1 MANDL
6 EIKKNDV
13 IIKSSAN
20 NNLSDVIKPLVKEI
34 HLFDTFIAGTSYIE
48 KELLE
53 RLKVDDKLTLQR
65 ENNKYDAKAILVL
78 NGDKQ
83 KIGYIPEEDNII
95 FSRLMDAG
103 KLLTAKIESINI
115 KGDWYKVRIKIY
127 LMDI

>member
-65 ENNKYDAKAILVL
+65 ENNKYDAMNDKKKINLKSRNYIHKAIRHR
-78 NGDKQ
+78 DK
-83 KIGYIPEEDNII
+83 PTRRD
-95 FSRLMDAG
+95 
-103 KLLTAKIESINI
+103 
-115 KGDWYKVRIKIY
+115 
-127 LMDI
+127 

>member
-53 RLKVDDKLTLQR
+53 RLKVDDKLTLQL

-78 NGDKQ
+78 NGGKQ

>member
-53 RLKVDDKLTLQR
+53 KLKVDDKLTLQR

-78 NGDKQ
+78 NSEKQ

>member
-78 NGDKQ
+78 NGEKQ
-83 KIGYIPEEDNII
+83 KIGYIPEEDNIV

-103 KLLTAKIESINI
+103 KLLTAKFESINI

>member
-95 FSRLMDAG
+95 FSRLMDAW